1 MARAAFRDLLERK
14 GWLLADGATGT
25 NLFMKGLESGYPPEL
40 WNAEKP
46 DVIRWLHQGFI
57 DAGCDLILTNSFGGN
72 RHRLK
77 LHKAHDRVAE
87 LNEKAARIAGE
98 LARKAER
105 PVIVAGSVGPTG
117 EIFDTAGGTL
127 PYADGVAAFAE
138 QIAALAEGGIDV
150 VWIETMSAKEEVA
163 AAVEA
168 ARQVAPDLPVV
179 ATMSFDTN
187 GRTMMGVTPA
197 DYARFAGE
205 LKLDACGS
213 NCGTGAPDLLVAVL
227 DMTGAAADA
236 LVVAKANAGVPEFVD
251 GEIVYSGTV
260 ELAGKYARMAADAG
274 ARIIGGCCGNGFAHM
289 RAMAAALEGYEPQER
304 PTVERVVEVLGP
316 LTQNQGRKCAVHGHD
331 HGGDDGNGGGRRRRR
346 RRR

>member
-1 MARAAFRDLLERK
+1 MARAAFRELLEEK
-14 GWLLADGATGT
+14 GRLLADGATGT

-40 WNAEKP
+40 WNDEKS

-87 LNEKAARIAGE
+87 LNEKAACIAGE
-98 LARKAER
+98 LAAQADR
-105 PVIVAGSVGPTG
+105 PVIVGGSVGPSG

-127 PYADGVAAFAE
+127 PYAEGVAAFAE

-163 AAVEA
+163 AAVQA
-168 ARQVAPDLPVV
+168 ARDVAPDLPVV

-187 GRTMMGVTPA
+187 GRTMMGVTPGE
-197 DYARFAGE
+197 YARFAGE
-205 LKLDACGS
+205 LKLDSFGS
-213 NCGTGAPDLLVAVL
+213 NCGTGAPDLLVVLLEMTEAAPDAV
-227 DMTGAAADA
+227 
-236 LVVAKANAGVPEFVD
+236 VVAKANAGVPEFVD
-251 GEIVYSGTV
+251 GDIVYSGTV
-260 ELAGKYARMAADAG
+260 ELAGDYARMAADAG
-274 ARIIGGCCGNGFAHM
+274 ARIIGGCCGNGFEHM
-289 RAMAAALEGYEPQER
+289 RAMAAALEGYEPGER
-304 PTVERVVEVLGP
+304 PTVERVIEVLGP
-316 LTQNQGRKCAVHGHD
+316 LTQNQGHKCAVHGHD
-331 HGGDDGNGGGRRRRR
+331 HGGDDDGRGRRRRR